1 MINYQSDNK
10 NLTNEL
16 FKQSNYITITSKK
29 MNANRQ
35 ILHKLQ
41 ISLRKRKFSKEIHN
55 AHVIILIVLK
65 NVNSFNFK
73 KKDEILLKSSATSI
87 KMKKKTKF

>member
-1 MINYQSDNK
+1 MINYRSDDK

-16 FKQSNYITITSKK
+16 FKRLNYMTITQEK

-41 ISLRKRKFSKEIHN
+41 ISLRKKKFSKEVHN
-55 AHVIILIVLK
+55 AHVTMLIVLK
-65 NVNSFNFK
+65 KRQF
-73 KKDEILLKSSATSI
+73 I
-87 KMKKKTKF
+87 